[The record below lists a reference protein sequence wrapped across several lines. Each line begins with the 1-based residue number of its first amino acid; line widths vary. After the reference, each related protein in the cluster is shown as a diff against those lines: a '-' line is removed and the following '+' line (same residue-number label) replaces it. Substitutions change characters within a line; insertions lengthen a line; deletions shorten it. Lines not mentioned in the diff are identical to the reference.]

1 MNPFAGALV
10 AFRYLTILPLPRSR
24 VAGDLGRAAGWFPV
38 VGAGARRRVWPSRRS
53 AVDRVVP
60 PGVGAMLLVALW
72 AVLTGGLHLDG
83 LADACDGLGGGWS
96 RERALAIMRDARSG
110 PYGVTAIVL
119 VLGLKAAALA
129 SLPEGLAW
137 RALVLAPAVA
147 RAGPLLLA
155 ALAGPAR
162 PEGAG
167 HAFST
172 GARWPA
178 LAAGWLVAALVSVA
192 TLGAWG
198 ALALGVTGALA
209 WAWAALS
216 SPSARRVHRRHARR
230 AGRGERGRPAHARG
244 EPRLPGA
251 PLMASTWVYLARHG
265 EVLHAAEGRFFGHTD
280 IALSPVGVAQVAALG
295 ESLSGGAHRGGLRER
310 PAAREEPRRRR
321 SRPPEGRASSRCRRC
336 ARWPW
341 DAGRD

>member
-1 MNPFAGALV
+1 MNPIAGALV

-38 VGAGARRRVWPSRRS
+38 VGVALGACLALASL

-96 RERALAIMRDARSG
+96 RERALAIMKDTRSG

-119 VLGLKAAALA
+119 VLGLKAAVLA

-137 RALVLAPAVA
+137 RALVVAPAVA

-155 ALAGPAR
+155 AIAGPAR

-172 GARWPA
+172 GVHWPA
-178 LAAGWLVAALVSVA
+178 IAAGWLVAALVSVA

-198 ALALGVTGALA
+198 ALALGVTAALASVWALYLRRRLGGFTGDTLGAL
-209 WAWAALS
+209 
-216 SPSARRVHRRHARR
+216 VEVNE
-230 AGRGERGRPAHARG
+230 AG
-244 EPRLPGA
+244 L
-251 PLMASTWVYLARHG
+251 LTLA
-265 EVLHAAEGRFFGHTD
+265 V
-280 IALSPVGVAQVAALG
+280 
-295 ESLSGGAHRGGLRER
+295 SLDFVELI
-310 PAAREEPRRRR
+310 
-321 SRPPEGRASSRCRRC
+321 
-336 ARWPW
+336 
-341 DAGRD
+341 